1 MRRLFA
7 TVGALGLSAGVLFG
21 EPTPAPAPPPTPAAL
36 VAQLGS
42 DDFREREAAVAALQ
56 KAGDAAIP
64 ALQEAM
70 KSDVPEVRQRAA
82 PILLKL
88 QRASDSTSRL
98 APKKVSLNY
107 QGTPLGIAVN
117 DLKSRTGLNIV
128 FDHNRVANPIRK
140 VTCVTGEVP
149 VWEALDLFCAAA
161 GLKETFQAE
170 LDVPKVQITGR
181 RGYTPP
187 PQVPNA
193 DATPIVLIDGKSP
206 RLPGARATAV
216 RVVAL
221 PPSFPGHR
229 VTLGSGD
236 TTLCFDI
243 TPAPGLN
250 WQEVNAVKITK
261 LIDDA
266 GRPGGAGSMKPTH
279 VDPFES
285 EVVAFGGKG
294 GMVFVPAGGPGG
306 GRIDPRTGAPIY
318 PDTIPNPR
326 VVAVPL
332 KLGTPTARSI
342 KRMEGMVLGEIT
354 LQNQTLI
361 TMNDPTKNT
370 GAAHDGAG
378 QLRLT
383 VMGSTELKDGGKSVQ
398 LLLEYPSPW
407 SVSARRGFNPGGI
420 WPEAPRPGNQMP
432 VVHSFDADGKPMQ
445 AAFGANYTDSSDDGL
460 TMHQHMTLN
469 YRKGAGVPRKL
480 TVVGPRNVVVEVPF
494 VMENVP
500 LP

>member
-7 TVGALGLSAGVLFG
+7 TVGVLGLSAGILFG
-21 EPTPAPAPPPTPAAL
+21 EPVPAPAPPTPAEL
-36 VAQLGS
+36 VIQLGS
-42 DDFREREAAVAALQ
+42 DDFREREAAAAALE
-56 KAGDAAIP
+56 KAGAAAIP
-64 ALQEAM
+64 ALREAM
-70 KSDVPEVRQRAA
+70 KSEVPEVRQRAA
-82 PILLKL
+82 PLLYKL
-88 QRASDSTSRL
+88 QRAADSTSRL
-98 APKKVSLNY
+98 TAKKVALNY
-107 QGTPLGIAVN
+107 KDTSLGTAVN
-117 DLKSRTGLNIV
+117 DLKTRTGLNV
-128 FDHNRVANPIRK
+128 ALDPNRIENPIRK

-149 VWEALDLFCAAA
+149 VWEALDLFCAVA
-161 GLKETFQAE
+161 GLREAFQQNLE
-170 LDVPKVQITGR
+170 VPKVQIAGR

-193 DATPIVLIDGKSP
+193 DSTPIVLIDGKHT
-206 RLPGARATAV
+206 RLPGDRATAV

-250 WQEVNAVKITK
+250 WVDVNTVKITK
-261 LIDDA
+261 LIDEH
-266 GRPGGAGSMKPTH
+266 GRFGGAGSVKPSF
-279 VDPFES
+279 VDASDS

-294 GMVFVPAGGPGG
+294 GVVFVPAGGRGG
-306 GRIDPRTGAPIY
+306 QFDPRTGAPIY

-332 KLGTPTARSI
+332 KIGTPTARVI

-354 LQNQTLI
+354 LANQTLV
-361 TMNDPTKNT
+361 TVADPTKNT
-370 GAAHDGAG
+370 GVAHDGAG
-378 QLRLT
+378 QLRMT
-383 VMGSTELKDGGKSVQ
+383 VVGITDIKGGGTAVQ
-398 LLLEYPSPW
+398 VLLEYPSPW

-420 WPEAPRPGNQMP
+420 WPESPARGNQMP
-432 VVHSFDADGKPMQ
+432 VVHSFDSNGKPIT
-445 AAFGANYTDSSDDGL
+445 ATFGENYTDSSDDGL
-460 TMHQHMTLN
+460 TMIQHMTLN
-469 YRKGAGVPRKL
+469 YRKDSGTPAKL
-480 TVVGPRNVVVEVPF
+480 TVVGPRTVVVEVPF

>member
-7 TVGALGLSAGVLFG
+7 AVGTLGLATGVLFG
-21 EPTPAPAPPPTPAAL
+21 GSAPTPAPATATPAEL
-36 VAQLGS
+36 VIQLGS
-42 DDFREREAAVAALQ
+42 DDFREREAAVAALE
-56 KAGDAAIP
+56 KAGAAAIP

-70 KSDVPEVRQRAA
+70 KSEIPEVRQRAA
-82 PILLKL
+82 PILHKL
-88 QRASDSTSRL
+88 QRASDSTARL

-107 QGTPLGIAVN
+107 KDTPLGTAVN
-117 DLKSRTGLNIV
+117 DLKARTGLNIV

-161 GLKETFQAE
+161 GLKETFQQE
-170 LDVPKVQITGR
+170 LDVPKVQIAGR

-187 PQVPNA
+187 PQIPNA
-193 DATPIVLIDGKSP
+193 DATPIVLVDGKSA
-206 RLPGARATAV
+206 RLPGDRATAV
-216 RVVAL
+216 RVIAL

-250 WQEVNAVKITK
+250 WQDVNAVKVTR

-266 GRPGGAGSMKPTH
+266 GRPGGAGSMKPTFI
-279 VDPFES
+279 DPFES
-285 EVVAFGGKG
+285 EVVALGGRG
-294 GMVFVPAGGPGG
+294 GMVFVAPGG
-306 GRIDPRTGAPIY
+306 GGGRFDPRTGAPIY

-332 KLGTPTARSI
+332 KLGTPTARNI
-342 KRMEGMVLGEIT
+342 KRMEGVVLGEIT
-354 LQNQTLI
+354 LANQTLI
-361 TMNDPTKNT
+361 TVIDPTKHT
-370 GAAHDGAG
+370 GVAHDGAG

-383 VMGSTELKDGGKSVQ
+383 VLGVTEIKGGGTAVQ
-398 LLLEYPSPW
+398 LQLQYPSPW

-432 VVHSFDADGKPMQ
+432 VVHSFDANGKSMQ
-445 AAFGANYTDSSDDGL
+445 ASFGNNYTDSTDDGL
-460 TMHQHMTLN
+460 TMIQNMTLN
-469 YRKGAGVPRKL
+469 YRKDTPAKL
-480 TVVGPRNVVVEVPF
+480 TVVGPRAVVVEVPF